1 MPTTICPDP
10 QCGHENAAAA
20 EYCARCGTPLPKT
33 AATESQ
39 AARTEEYQ
47 LPVAGFQ
54 GTPEEIDRQWFEKCY
69 RGRGD
74 TMLQLTWR
82 AVLMGTVLG
91 AVLSTTNIYIGLK
104 AGWGFGVSI
113 TACILSYAIWTTLYK
128 LGIARTQMTILENNC
143 MQTAASA
150 AGYSTGGTLISA
162 FAAYVLLNN
171 QTMSIPVLMGWV
183 FFLAI
188 LGVTMAIPMKR
199 QMINAE
205 QLRFP
210 SGVAAAET
218 LRALHSTGGKGLQSA
233 KALGLAGLLAMI
245 SKFWTEGLVTISA
258 RLETFQLGHWVA
270 RLNEL
275 VFGRAWIGRTVCIS
289 WEPMF
294 IAAGAITGMRVC
306 TSMLIGGVTCW
317 MIYVPLLQH
326 YGVDTGQGFR
336 SVVQWTL
343 WAGTACMV
351 TSGLLSFGLQWRSA
365 VRAFGGLARMFTGG
379 SARPGT
385 IAAEMEAIE
394 TPGSW
399 FVAGQL
405 IGLAGLAYMGHIT
418 FQMPVWETVVAVL
431 LSFALALVACRVTG
445 ETDTTPIGAMG
456 KITQLTFGAIAPGN
470 MNVNLMAA
478 NITAGSAGA
487 SAALLTDLKSGYLL
501 GAHPRK
507 QFLAQ
512 FSGIFVGTLVTVLCF
527 SALVPDASVLGTN
540 QFPAP
545 AAQTWKAVA
554 EALGRGLSQLH
565 PVKLWGIA
573 IGGAVGLILPLLG
586 MAFPRYAKWIPSP
599 AGLGL
604 AWVFQWYYSVLFFL
618 GALIGY
624 YVEKRHRRIAEDYTF
639 PVASGWIAGEALM
652 GVVIAFIQAGPE
664 LFRRLLTRGA

>member
-1 MPTTICPDP
+1 MSTTTTPITPAP
-10 QCGHENAAAA
+10 QQN
-20 EYCARCGTPLPKT
+20 
-33 AATESQ
+33 
-39 AARTEEYQ
+39 TEEYQ

-54 GTPEEIDRQWFEKCY
+54 GTPEEIDQQWFEKCY
-69 RGRGD
+69 KGRGD
-74 TMLQLTWR
+74 TMPQLTFR
-82 AVLMGTVLG
+82 AILMGTLLG

-128 LGIARTQMTILENNC
+128 IGIARTQMTILENNC

-162 FAAYVLLNN
+162 FAAYILLNN
-171 QTMSIPVLMGWV
+171 ATLPIPILLGWV

-218 LRALHSTGGKGLQSA
+218 LRALHSTGGKGLQAA
-233 KALGLAGLLAMI
+233 KALGLAGLLAII
-245 SKFWTEGLVTISA
+245 SKFWTEGLTTIST
-258 RLETFQLGHWVA
+258 RLEILQLQTWIDKLNLATFGK
-270 RLNEL
+270 E
-275 VFGRAWIGRTVCIS
+275 WINRTVCIS

-306 TSMLIGGVTCW
+306 MSMLIGGVTCW
-317 MIYVPLLQH
+317 MIYLPLLQH
-326 YGVDTGQGFR
+326 YGIDVGQGFR
-336 SVVQWTL
+336 GVVQWTL
-343 WAGTACMV
+343 WGGTACMV
-351 TSGLLSFGLQWRSA
+351 TSGLLSFSLQWKSA
-365 VRAFGGLARMFTGG
+365 LRAFSGLAKMFTGH
-379 SARPGT
+379 AAKPGT
-385 IAAEMEAIE
+385 VRAEMEAIE

-399 FVAGQL
+399 FVLGQI

-418 FQMPVWETVVAVL
+418 FQMPIWETAVAVL

-456 KITQLTFGAIAPGN
+456 KISQLTFGAIAPGN

-478 NITAGSAGA
+478 NITAGSAGS

-507 QFLAQ
+507 QFIAQ
-512 FSGIFVGTLVTVLCF
+512 FSGIFLGTVVTVLCF

-545 AAQTWKAVA
+545 AAQTWRAVA
-554 EALGRGLSQLH
+554 EALGKGLGSLH
-565 PVKLWGIA
+565 PVKIWSIA
-573 IGGAVGLILPLLG
+573 IGGAVGLILPLLSL
-586 MAFPRYAKWIPSP
+586 AFPKYSKWIPSA

-604 AWVFQWYYSVLFFL
+604 AWVFQWYYSVLFFI
-618 GALIGY
+618 GALLGWAL
-624 YVEKRHRRIAEDYTF
+624 EKKRPKVATDYLF

-652 GVVIAFIQAGPE
+652 GVGIAFIQAGPA
-664 LFRRLLTRGA
+664 LFARLFLGR